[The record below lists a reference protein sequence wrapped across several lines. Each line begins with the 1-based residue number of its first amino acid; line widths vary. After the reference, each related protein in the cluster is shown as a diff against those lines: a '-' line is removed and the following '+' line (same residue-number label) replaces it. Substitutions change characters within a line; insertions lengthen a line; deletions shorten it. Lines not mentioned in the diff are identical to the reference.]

1 MCKIT
6 KLKKNKGKI
15 TITFQSRASGEL
27 CLLVHSFDMDVV
39 ALEGTNYQCTF
50 TVDSL
55 LLATVLF
62 PDVLFELCR
71 LEPGRRKT
79 STHGPIVGLR
89 CGSLTANC
97 LQKYLV

>member
-1 MCKIT
+1 M
-6 KLKKNKGKI
+6 G
-15 TITFQSRASGEL
+15 SGEFSNQS
-27 CLLVHSFDMDVV
+27 VHCFDMDRA
-39 ALEGTNYQCTF
+39 ALEETNYQRTL
-50 TVDSL
+50 TV
-55 LLATVLF
+55 ATVLF
-62 PDVLFELCR
+62 SDVLFELCR

>member
-1 MCKIT
+1 M
-6 KLKKNKGKI
+6 G
-15 TITFQSRASGEL
+15 SGEFSNQS
-27 CLLVHSFDMDVV
+27 VHCFDMDRA
-39 ALEGTNYQCTF
+39 ALEGTNSQCTL
-50 TVDSL
+50 TV
-55 LLATVLF
+55 ATVLLS
-62 PDVLFELCR
+62 DVLFELCR

>member
-1 MCKIT
+1 V
-6 KLKKNKGKI
+6 G
-15 TITFQSRASGEL
+15 SGEL
-27 CLLVHSFDMDVV
+27 CHLSCNQSVHNFDMDLA

-50 TVDSL
+50 TVATL

-62 PDVLFELCR
+62 SDVLFELCR

-79 STHGPIVGLR
+79 STHGPLVGLR
-89 CGSLTANC
+89 YGSLTANC